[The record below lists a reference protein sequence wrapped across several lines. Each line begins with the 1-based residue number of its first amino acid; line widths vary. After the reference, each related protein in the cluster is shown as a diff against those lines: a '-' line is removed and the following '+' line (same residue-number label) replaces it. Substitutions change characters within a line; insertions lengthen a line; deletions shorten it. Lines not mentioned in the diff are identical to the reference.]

1 MWRPTLGAP
10 SGQVSRRRGSGR
22 ATFPGMERERERRA
36 SQPLTERTAERTE
49 RTQVDLGTIGLA
61 VYFVALIAIVG
72 LLLLL
77 PAIF

>member
-1 MWRPTLGAP
+1 MWSPTLGAP

-22 ATFPGMERERERRA
+22 ATFPGMERERERTA
-36 SQPLTERTAERTE
+36 AQPLTE
-49 RTQVDLGTIGLA
+49 RTQVDLGSIGLA